1 MSLAAIERL
10 SERGVTVYAPPPA
23 PRSGRDAATARE
35 DDGPA
40 VAAWRTRMQTE
51 AAKAIYRERAAT
63 SECVNAHARR
73 RGLTALRVRG
83 RAKVRAVALWHA
95 LAHNLARTLALPA
108 RAAA

>member
-1 MSLAAIERL
+1 
-10 SERGVTVYAPPPA
+10 
-23 PRSGRDAATARE
+23 
-35 DDGPA
+35 
-40 VAAWRTRMQTE
+40 MQTE
-51 AAKAIYRERAAT
+51 AAKAIHRERAAT

-108 RAAA
+108 QAAV